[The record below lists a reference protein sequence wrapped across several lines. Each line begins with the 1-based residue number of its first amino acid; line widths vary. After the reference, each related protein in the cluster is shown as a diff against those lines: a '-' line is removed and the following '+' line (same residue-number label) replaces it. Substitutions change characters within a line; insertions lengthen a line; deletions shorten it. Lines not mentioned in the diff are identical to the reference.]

1 MRDRRLSP
9 MNRTRLVLPL
19 LALLACAN
27 PAEDFENICHA
38 EARSGADSIADPAQR
53 AMHIA
58 QWVDA
63 NVRSSDAKEAMA
75 ALAHASPE
83 SRGELLRA
91 AAREVGY
98 TGDCPMA
105 DAR

>member
-1 MRDRRLSP
+1 MI
-9 MNRTRLVLPL
+9 RTWLAVPL
-19 LALLACAN
+19 LVLACAS

-38 EARSGADSIADPAQR
+38 EARSGAASIADPAQR
-53 AMHIA
+53 AQHVA
-58 QWVDA
+58 QWLEA
-63 NVRSSDAKEAMA
+63 NLRSSDAKEAMA
-75 ALAHASPE
+75 ALAHASPDA
-83 SRGELLRA
+83 RGELLRA

>member
-1 MRDRRLSP
+1 MI
-9 MNRTRLVLPL
+9 RTWLVIPL
-19 LALLACAN
+19 LALVACAN
-27 PAEDFENICHA
+27 AGEDFENICHA
-38 EARSGADSIADPAQR
+38 EARSGAASIADPAQR
-53 AMHIA
+53 AQHIA
-58 QWVDA
+58 QWLEA
-63 NVRSSDAKEAMA
+63 NVSSSDAKEAMA

-91 AAREVGY
+91 AARELGY

>member
-1 MRDRRLSP
+1 MI
-9 MNRTRLVLPL
+9 RTWLVLPL
-19 LALLACAN
+19 LVLLACAN

-38 EARSGADSIADPAQR
+38 EARSGAASIADPAQR
-53 AMHIA
+53 ASHIA

-63 NVRSSDAKEAMA
+63 NVRSSEAKEAMA
-75 ALAHASPE
+75 AIAGATFE

-105 DAR
+105 EAR